1 MRKIMESKNED
12 LTSKKREVLGLNF
25 SLRSKLESLKILE
38 KEIYDKL
45 VNVEDK
51 SHQKLNLLENEYLI
65 KNRERL
71 ELDSNNRLAELDIKN
86 ELIKNKELQFFIS
99 NNEQLEN
106 LILSEYEKEMETI
119 ENITQQ
125 KTKQYEETN
134 IKIVNKLKI
143 FLLKLFRKK

>member
-51 SHQKLNLLENEYLI
+51 SHQKLNLLENEYMI

-86 ELIKNKELQFFIS
+86 ELVKNKELQFFIS

-119 ENITQQ
+119 ENITQE
-125 KTKQYEETN
+125 KTKQYEDTN
-134 IKIVNKLKI
+134 IKIVNK
-143 FLLKLFRKK
+143 